1 MTKNKNNYKTVTV
14 EEWNSAIKLNE
25 ELRKEYK
32 ELVEKTK
39 FLHYLILNDIHM
51 DILPEEE
58 YKKLKELFEQKEE
71 DKYKKIK
78 ESIKI
83 NNKEENINNNNNLI
97 NQLIKYYSNNLI
109 DENKID
115 TCNRSEKLFMIIN
128 LINNNKHMKI
138 VNTIDELILS
148 IEDKNLSEINQIFL

>member
-1 MTKNKNNYKTVTV
+1 MTKNKTNYKTVTV

-71 DKYKKIK
+71 DEYKKIK
-78 ESIKI
+78 KSIEI
-83 NNKEENINNNNNLI
+83 NNKDENINNNNNII

-115 TCNRSEKLFMIIN
+115 ICNRSEKLFMIIN

>member
-1 MTKNKNNYKTVTV
+1 MTKNKNIYKTVTV

-71 DKYKKIK
+71 DEYKKIK

-83 NNKEENINNNNNLI
+83 KEDNINNNNNTI

-115 TCNRSEKLFMIIN
+115 TCKRSEKLFMIIN

-148 IEDKNLSEINQIFL
+148 IEDKNLSEIN

>member
-1 MTKNKNNYKTVTV
+1 
-14 EEWNSAIKLNE
+14 
-25 ELRKEYK
+25 
-32 ELVEKTK
+32 
-39 FLHYLILNDIHM
+39 M
-51 DILPEEE
+51 DILPEDE

-71 DKYKKIK
+71 DEYKKIK

-83 NNKEENINNNNNLI
+83 KEDNINNNNNTI

-115 TCNRSEKLFMIIN
+115 TCKRSEKLFMIIN

>member
-14 EEWNSAIKLNE
+14 EEWNSAKKLNE
-25 ELRKEYK
+25 ELKKEYK

-71 DKYKKIK
+71 DEYKKIK

-83 NNKEENINNNNNLI
+83 NNKEDNINNNNNLI
-97 NQLIKYYSNNLI
+97 NQPTTI
-109 DENKID
+109 
-115 TCNRSEKLFMIIN
+115 LF
-128 LINNNKHMKI
+128 
-138 VNTIDELILS
+138 
-148 IEDKNLSEINQIFL
+148 Q

>member
-1 MTKNKNNYKTVTV
+1 MTKNKNIHKTVTV
-14 EEWNSAIKLNE
+14 EEWNSAKKLNE
-25 ELRKEYK
+25 ELKKEYK

-71 DKYKKIK
+71 DEYKKIK

-83 NNKEENINNNNNLI
+83 KEDNINNNNNTI

-115 TCNRSEKLFMIIN
+115 TCNKSEKLFMIIN
-128 LINNNKHMKI
+128 LINNNKHMK
-138 VNTIDELILS
+138 LILS
-148 IEDKNLSEINQIFL
+148 IEDKNLSEVNQIFL